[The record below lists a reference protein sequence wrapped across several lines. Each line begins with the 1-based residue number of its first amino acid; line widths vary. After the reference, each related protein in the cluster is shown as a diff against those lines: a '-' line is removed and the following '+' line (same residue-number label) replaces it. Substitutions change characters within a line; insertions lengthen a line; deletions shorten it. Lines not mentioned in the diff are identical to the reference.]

1 MKPKPYIY
9 SRCFAGSNAEQ
20 RIMRDPPVIPRAN
33 VSWYFRLDETGA
45 KTKPKAQLLTTE
57 QERVLFLQYN
67 YARWRAFRADTATD
81 RSKWQAVAED
91 KKAIIVEYN
100 LALVVSM
107 ISRNIRGNQH
117 LFEDIL
123 GECNQRLIRAV
134 ELFEVDRGW
143 KFSTYACRGILNQA
157 VRLAQRAQKR
167 TWNELP
173 ENYAPATDPQA
184 DRREEEA
191 VDARAALIERVRATV
206 ERANLTEIERRIID
220 ARFLKEP
227 TLTLEEVG
235 AVEGFSKERA
245 RQYQVM
251 AQIGRAHV

>member
-9 SRCFAGSNAEQ
+9 SSCFAGSNSEQ
-20 RIMRDPPVIPRAN
+20 RIMHDPPAIPRAD
-33 VSWYFRLDETGA
+33 VSWYFRLDETRN
-45 KTKPKAQLLTTE
+45 TKPKAQLLTGAE
-57 QERVLFLQYN
+57 ERVLFLQYN
-67 YARWRAFRADTATD
+67 YARWRAHRAEKPAD
-81 RSKWQAVAED
+81 RQRWQAVAED

-157 VRLAQRAQKR
+157 VRLAQRAQRR

-173 ENYAPATDPQA
+173 ENYSPATDPLA
-184 DRREEEA
+184 ERRSEDA
-191 VDARAALIERVRATV
+191 VDARVDLIQRVRATV
-206 ERANLTEIERRIID
+206 AKADLTEIERRVID
-220 ARFLKEP
+220 ARFLSEP
-227 TLTLEEVG
+227 TMTLEEVG
-235 AVEGFSKERA
+235 ASLGFSKERA

-251 AQIGRAHV
+251 ALDKIKAAW